1 MADAIFVVDKG
12 LDIITNRLVGAG
24 TEPNYIGWGT
34 GTTPATA
41 VDTGLQTPGAET
53 RVFGTSSRV
62 QTSTAND
69 TYQVVGIITCSSAA
83 KAITEVALY
92 DAPTGGN
99 CFLHGTFSPI
109 NVNVGDSIQF
119 TIKSVFNQG

>member
-12 LDIITNRLVGAG
+12 LDIVTNRLIGAG
-24 TEPNYIGWGT
+24 TEPKYVGWGT
-34 GTTPATA
+34 GTTSATA
-41 VDTGLQTPGAET
+41 ADTGLT
-53 RVFGTSSRV
+53 RVSGTSSRV

-69 TYQVVGIITCSSAA
+69 TYQVVGIITCSGVT

-92 DAPTGGN
+92 DALTNGN